1 MRASATATCSGCDP
15 VFLPRQRELGLAAEV
30 VSLAL
35 CFPSSPPGVFIWL
48 AVRFEASGLP
58 ERGPCC
64 RSRFAPANSCCLTS
78 FKGPAAL
85 AACPSELTPPKPFS
99 WRQHLSVCGCS
110 FFFLFSCQHI
120 KTIIE
125 LEANVLTSAVTQSFL
140 CCRYRC
146 NRTLCVVAYFLK
158 VLQTFWSNLYVHI
171 C

>member
-1 MRASATATCSGCDP
+1 MPQRLVQVVILSFSPVRESWDWLLRWFHSLCASLL
-15 VFLPRQRELGLAAEV
+15 LPPECLSDWRWGLRPLACQSKVPAVGAA
-30 VSLAL
+30 LL
-35 CFPSSPPGVFIWL
+35 
-48 AVRFEASGLP
+48 R
-58 ERGPCC
+58 
-64 RSRFAPANSCCLTS
+64 LT
-78 FKGPAAL
+78 PAAWPRL
-85 AACPSELTPPKPFS
+85 KGRLHWPLVPRSS
-99 WRQHLSVCGCS
+99 RRQNHSAEGSISLSVDVH